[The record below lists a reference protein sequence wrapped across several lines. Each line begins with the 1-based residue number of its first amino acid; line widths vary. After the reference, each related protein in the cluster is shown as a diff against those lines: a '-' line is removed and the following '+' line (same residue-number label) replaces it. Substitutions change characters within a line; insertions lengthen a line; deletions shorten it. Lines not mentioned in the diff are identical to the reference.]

1 MAGAVIPM
9 NLTLDVTLRP
19 GNGDELLD
27 TLLARHVPNILK
39 WAARSPANAQLLL
52 VDPITA
58 VARSGVKLT
67 RPEQLALE
75 QQLGRQ
81 TATDILPP
89 GARVARFDVKVAHA
103 PKGGSRG

>member
-9 NLTLDVTLRP
+9 NLTLDVTIRP
-19 GNGDELLD
+19 GTGDEPLDALLG
-27 TLLARHVPNILK
+27 RHVPALRK
-39 WAARSPANAQLLL
+39 WASGNPANAELLL

-81 TATDILPP
+81 TVTDVLPP
-89 GARVARFDVKVAHA
+89 GAQVSRFDIKVAPK
-103 PKGGSRG
+103 PKGVSRG

>member
-1 MAGAVIPM
+1 MAGAAIPM
-9 NLTLDVTLRP
+9 NLTLDVTIRP
-19 GNGDELLD
+19 GTGDEPLD
-27 TLLARHVPNILK
+27 ALLARHVPALLK
-39 WAARSPANAQLLL
+39 WASGNSANAELLL

-67 RPEQLALE
+67 RSEQLALE

-81 TATDILPP
+81 TVTDVLPP
-89 GARVARFDVKVAHA
+89 GAQVSRFDVKVASA